1 MYESDNSR
9 NSSEKDRP
17 QDFCQHIIEHF
28 LDREGQVIGL
38 GSGKT
43 IAEFLSQVKDLSIM
57 NSLRFVTSSL
67 QIRLQVEHHDLKV
80 ADENEVIDIQVL
92 LDGADQVDSGYH
104 MIKGGGGALFREK
117 ILFKAARKLVILA
130 DIGKYV
136 NNLDRAVPVEVHPF
150 ARALFNREI
159 KNFGVRVI
167 ECRLRFLE
175 KGFPFF
181 TENGNVIFDV
191 EFESIRCVKTMET
204 NIKSIPG
211 VIEVGLFPRP
221 KNVCYYKIY
230 PDGSYEVIKFGEMH

>member
-1 MYESDNSR
+1 MYESDNSL

-17 QDFCQHIIEHF
+17 QDFCQHIIKRF

-67 QIRLQVEHHDLKV
+67 QIRLQAEHHDLKV
-80 ADENEVIDIQVL
+80 ADENEVINIQVL

-117 ILFKAARKLVILA
+117 ILFKAARMLVILA
-130 DIGKYV
+130 NREKYV
-136 NNLDRAVPVEVHPF
+136 NNLHRAVPVEVHPF
-150 ARALFNREI
+150 ARKLFIKEI
-159 KNFGVRVI
+159 NNLGIKVLD
-167 ECRLRFLE
+167 CTLRSLQ

-191 EFESIRCVKTMET
+191 QFEAIGDISEMET
-204 NIKSIPG
+204 DIKCIPG

-221 KNVCYYKIY
+221 DNACYYKIY
-230 PDGSYEVIKFGEMH
+230 PDNTFEFTEFGSH

>member
-17 QDFCQHIIEHF
+17 QDFCQHIIEHY
-28 LDREGQVIGL
+28 LDSEGQVIGL

-67 QIRLQVEHHDLKV
+67 QIRLQAEHHGLNI
-80 ADENEVIDIQVL
+80 ADENEVINIQVL
-92 LDGADQVDSGYH
+92 FDGADQVDSGYH

-130 DIGKYV
+130 DGEKYV
-136 NNLDRAVPVEVHPF
+136 NNLHRAVPVEVHPF
-150 ARALFNREI
+150 ARRLFIKEINNLGIKVRDCALRS
-159 KNFGVRVI
+159 
-167 ECRLRFLE
+167 LQ

-191 EFESIRCVKTMET
+191 QFESIGDISEMET
-204 NIKSIPG
+204 DIKCIPG

-221 KNVCYYKIY
+221 DNACYYKIY
-230 PDGSYEVIKFGEMH
+230 PDNTFEITEFGSH

>member
-17 QDFCQHIIEHF
+17 RDFCQHIIEHF
-28 LDREGQVIGL
+28 LDSEGQVIGL

-43 IAEFLSQVKDLSIM
+43 IAEFLSRVKNLSIM

-67 QIRLQVEHHDLKV
+67 QIRLQAEHHGLKV
-80 ADENEVIDIQVL
+80 ADENEVINIQVL

-130 DIGKYV
+130 DREKYV
-136 NNLDRAVPVEVHPF
+136 NNLHRAVPVEVHPF
-150 ARALFNREI
+150 ARRLFIKEI
-159 KNFGVRVI
+159 NNLGIKVLD
-167 ECRLRFLE
+167 CTLRSLQ

-191 EFESIRCVKTMET
+191 QFESIGDISEMET
-204 NIKSIPG
+204 DIKCIPG

-221 KNVCYYKIY
+221 DNACYYKIY
-230 PDGSYEVIKFGEMH
+230 PDNTFEITEFGIH

>member
-17 QDFCQHIIEHF
+17 RDFCQHIIEHF
-28 LDREGQVIGL
+28 LDSEGQVIGL

-43 IAEFLSQVKDLSIM
+43 IAEFLSRVKDLSIM

-67 QIRLQVEHHDLKV
+67 QIRLQAEHHDLKV
-80 ADENEVIDIQVL
+80 ADENEVINIQVL

-130 DIGKYV
+130 DREKYV
-136 NNLDRAVPVEVHPF
+136 NNLHRAVPVEVHPF
-150 ARALFNREI
+150 ARRLFIKEI
-159 KNFGVRVI
+159 NNLGIKVLD
-167 ECRLRFLE
+167 CTLRSLQ

-191 EFESIRCVKTMET
+191 QFESIGDISEMET
-204 NIKSIPG
+204 DIKCIPG

-221 KNVCYYKIY
+221 DNACYYKIY
-230 PDGSYEVIKFGEMH
+230 PDNTFEITEFGIH

>member
-1 MYESDNSR
+1 MYESDNSP

-17 QDFCQHIIEHF
+17 RDFCQHIIKRF
-28 LDREGQVIGL
+28 LNREGQVIGL

-57 NSLRFVTSSL
+57 DSLRFVTSSL

-92 LDGADQVDSGYH
+92 VDGADQVDSEYH

-130 DIGKYV
+130 DLGKYV
-136 NNLDRAVPVEVHPF
+136 NKLDHAVPVEVHPF

-159 KNFGVRVI
+159 KNFGIRVI

-191 EFESIRCVKTMET
+191 EFESIRSVKTMET
-204 NIKSIPG
+204 DIKSIPG
-211 VIEVGLFPRP
+211 VIEVGHFPRP
-221 KNVCYYKIY
+221 KDDCYYKIY
-230 PDGSYEVIKFGEMH
+230 PDDSHAHIKLGQQL

>member
-1 MYESDNSR
+1 MYESDNSL

-17 QDFCQHIIEHF
+17 RDFCQHIIKRF

-67 QIRLQVEHHDLKV
+67 QIRLQAEHHDLKV
-80 ADENEVIDIQVL
+80 ADENEVINIQVL

-130 DIGKYV
+130 DREKYV
-136 NNLDRAVPVEVHPF
+136 NNLHRAVPVEVHPF
-150 ARALFNREI
+150 ARKLFIKEI
-159 KNFGVRVI
+159 NNLGIKVLD
-167 ECRLRFLE
+167 CTLRSLQ

-191 EFESIRCVKTMET
+191 QFESIGDISEMET
-204 NIKSIPG
+204 DIKCIPG

-221 KNVCYYKIY
+221 DNACYYKIY
-230 PDGSYEVIKFGEMH
+230 PDNTFEITEFGIH

>member
-1 MYESDNSR
+1 MYESDSSL

-17 QDFCQHIIEHF
+17 RDFCQHIIKRF

-43 IAEFLSQVKDLSIM
+43 IAEFLSQVKDLSVM

-92 LDGADQVDSGYH
+92 LDGADQVDSGYN

-117 ILFKAARKLVILA
+117 ILFKAARMLVILA
-130 DIGKYV
+130 DREKYV
-136 NNLDRAVPVEVHPF
+136 NNLHRAVPVEVHPF
-150 ARALFNREI
+150 SRKLFIKEI
-159 KNFGVRVI
+159 NNLGIKVLD
-167 ECRLRFLE
+167 CTLRSLQ

-191 EFESIRCVKTMET
+191 QFESIGDISEMET
-204 NIKSIPG
+204 DIKCIPG

-221 KNVCYYKIY
+221 DNACYYKIY
-230 PDGSYEVIKFGEMH
+230 PDNTFEFTEFGSH

>member
-1 MYESDNSR
+1 MYESDNSP

-17 QDFCQHIIEHF
+17 RDFCQHIFKRF

-104 MIKGGGGALFREK
+104 MIKGGGCVIPRENFVQSCQNAGD
-117 ILFKAARKLVILA
+117 ISEQRK
-130 DIGKYV
+130 
-136 NNLDRAVPVEVHPF
+136 
-150 ARALFNREI
+150 
-159 KNFGVRVI
+159 VR
-167 ECRLRFLE
+167 
-175 KGFPFF
+175 
-181 TENGNVIFDV
+181 
-191 EFESIRCVKTMET
+191 
-204 NIKSIPG
+204 
-211 VIEVGLFPRP
+211 
-221 KNVCYYKIY
+221 
-230 PDGSYEVIKFGEMH
+230 

>member
-1 MYESDNSR
+1 MYESDNSP

-17 QDFCQHIIEHF
+17 RDFCQHIIKRF

-43 IAEFLSQVKDLSIM
+43 IAEFLSQVKDISIM

-67 QIRLQVEHHDLKV
+67 QIRLQAEHHDLKI
-80 ADENEVIDIQVL
+80 ADENEVINIQVL

-117 ILFKAARKLVILA
+117 ILFKAARMLVILA
-130 DIGKYV
+130 DREKYV
-136 NNLDRAVPVEVHPF
+136 NNLHRAVPVEVHPF
-150 ARALFNREI
+150 ARRLFIKEI
-159 KNFGVRVI
+159 NNLGIKVLD
-167 ECRLRFLE
+167 CTLRSLQ

-191 EFESIRCVKTMET
+191 QFESIGDISEMET
-204 NIKSIPG
+204 DIKCIPG

-221 KNVCYYKIY
+221 DNACYYKIY
-230 PDGSYEVIKFGEMH
+230 PDNTFEITEFGIH

>member
-17 QDFCQHIIEHF
+17 LDFCQHIIEHF
-28 LDREGQVIGL
+28 LDTEGQVIGL

-43 IAEFLSQVKDLSIM
+43 IAEFLSRVKNLSIM

-67 QIRLQVEHHDLKV
+67 QIRLQAEHHDLKV
-80 ADENEVIDIQVL
+80 ADENEVINIQVL

-130 DIGKYV
+130 DREKYV
-136 NNLDRAVPVEVHPF
+136 NNLHRAVPVEVHPF
-150 ARALFNREI
+150 ARRLFIKEI
-159 KNFGVRVI
+159 NNLGIKVLD
-167 ECRLRFLE
+167 CTLRSLQ

-191 EFESIRCVKTMET
+191 QFESIGDISEMET
-204 NIKSIPG
+204 DIKCIPG

-221 KNVCYYKIY
+221 DNACYYKIY
-230 PDGSYEVIKFGEMH
+230 PDNTFEITEFGIH

>member
-9 NSSEKDRP
+9 NSSERDRP

-28 LDREGQVIGL
+28 LDIEGQVIGL

-43 IAEFLSQVKDLSIM
+43 IAEFLSRVKDLSIT

-67 QIRLQVEHHDLKV
+67 QIRLQAEHHGLNV
-80 ADENEVIDIQVL
+80 ADENEVINIQVL
-92 LDGADQVDSGYH
+92 FDGADQVDSGYH

-130 DIGKYV
+130 DREKYV
-136 NNLDRAVPVEVHPF
+136 NNLHRAVPVEVHPY
-150 ARALFNREI
+150 ARRPFIKEI
-159 KNFGVRVI
+159 NNLGIKVLD
-167 ECRLRFLE
+167 CTLRSLQ

-191 EFESIRCVKTMET
+191 QFESIGDISEMET
-204 NIKSIPG
+204 DIKCIPG

-221 KNVCYYKIY
+221 DNACYYKIY
-230 PDGSYEVIKFGEMH
+230 PDNTFEITEFGIH

>member
-1 MYESDNSR
+1 
-9 NSSEKDRP
+9 
-17 QDFCQHIIEHF
+17 
-28 LDREGQVIGL
+28 
-38 GSGKT
+38 
-43 IAEFLSQVKDLSIM
+43 M

-80 ADENEVIDIQVL
+80 ADENEVINIQVL

-130 DIGKYV
+130 DREKYV
-136 NNLDRAVPVEVHPF
+136 NNLHRAVPVEVHPF
-150 ARALFNREI
+150 ARRLFI
-159 KNFGVRVI
+159 KESNNLGIKVLD
-167 ECRLRFLE
+167 CTLRSLQ

-191 EFESIRCVKTMET
+191 QFESIGDISEMET
-204 NIKSIPG
+204 DIKCIPG

-221 KNVCYYKIY
+221 DNACYYKIY
-230 PDGSYEVIKFGEMH
+230 PDNTFEITEFGIH